1 MKSNPPQLSQGERD
15 ESNFIPGSANYH
27 ASRRW
32 FKWNR
37 GVLLCIRFG
46 KYLHPTS
53 RRVMKKSAR
62 IVCAMSVVVL
72 SLLPLAAQE
81 TREQAVAGMRH
92 VDPKEMDSTYTQP
105 APFAQKLIDE
115 ALAKHPEIILLAIHA
130 KPPGH
135 KNVIVASNFGRIGKI
150 GDEDDLRCIRTGKSN
165 LELNSTGKHFED
177 ELILLDG
184 SGKTIGA
191 LGVVFNYKAGD
202 DKAALAKL
210 ADQVRDEMK
219 AKLASEAVLFGPA

>member
-1 MKSNPPQLSQGERD
+1 MKN
-15 ESNFIPGSANYH
+15 SA
-27 ASRRW
+27 A
-32 FKWNR
+32 
-37 GVLLCIRFG
+37 
-46 KYLHPTS
+46 
-53 RRVMKKSAR
+53 
-62 IVCAMSVVVL
+62 IVGAMSVALLGLL
-72 SLLPLAAQE
+72 SASAQE

-92 VDPKEMDSTYTQP
+92 VDPKEMDPTYTKP
-105 APFAQKLIDE
+105 APFAQNLVDD
-115 ALAKHPEIILLAIHA
+115 ALANHPEVILIAIHA

-191 LGVVFNYKAGD
+191 LGVVFNYKPGD
-202 DKAALAKL
+202 DKAALAKV
-210 ADQVRDEMK
+210 AEQVRDEMK
-219 AKLASEAVLFGPA
+219 AKLPSEAALFGPA

>member
-1 MKSNPPQLSQGERD
+1 MKRN
-15 ESNFIPGSANYH
+15 A
-27 ASRRW
+27 A
-32 FKWNR
+32 
-37 GVLLCIRFG
+37 
-46 KYLHPTS
+46 
-53 RRVMKKSAR
+53 
-62 IVCAMSVVVL
+62 IVCAMSVLLLGL
-72 SLLPLAAQE
+72 SSASAQE

-92 VDPKEMDSTYTQP
+92 VDPKEMDPTYTQP
-105 APFAQKLIDE
+105 APFAQKLLDD
-115 ALAKHPEIILLAIHA
+115 ALANHPELILIAIHA

-135 KNVIVASNFGRIGKI
+135 KNVIIASNFGRIGKI

-202 DKAALAKL
+202 DKAALAKV
-210 ADQVRDEMK
+210 AEQVRDEMK
-219 AKLASEAVLFGPA
+219 AKLPSEAALFGPA